1 MIAEDSLFSL
11 TRLHEYLTTYRWPE
25 RWRRGRAQ
33 EIMPMNCLPALRG
46 HMCGMLKGF
55 NTPATNSRGNTSIAE
70 VLVFPP
76 EVSGNGTTFFTSE
89 QLYFTPTPT
98 QAYRI

>member
-1 MIAEDSLFSL
+1 
-11 TRLHEYLTTYRWPE
+11 
-25 RWRRGRAQ
+25 
-33 EIMPMNCLPALRG
+33 MP
-46 HMCGMLKGF
+46 KGF